1 MRLQKFMAEAGVAS
15 RRRCEELI
23 LEGRVSINGVL
34 AVLGAQVEPE
44 KDEVTLDGQRLK
56 LVTKRMVIAFNK
68 PRGVFCT
75 ANDPEGRRTVMDYFH
90 DIPYRLYHVG
100 RLDCDSE
107 GLLFMTNDGELAYKL
122 MHPKFQIE
130 KTYYVVAD
138 GVLTNNEAHA
148 LEKGVLLEDGITA
161 PAKIK
166 PATQRHEGGTAFFL
180 TIHEGRNRQVRR
192 MLDAV
197 GHRTLLLRR
206 VRVGNVEL
214 GGLKTGQWRYL
225 SAEEIQVLENTLNS
239 AG

>member
-15 RRRCEELI
+15 RRKCEALI
-23 LEGRVSINGVL
+23 LEGRVSVNGTV
-34 AVLGAQVEPE
+34 AVLGIQVEPE
-44 KDEVTLDGQRLK
+44 KDEITLDGQKLA
-56 LVTKRMVIAFNK
+56 LVTERMVIAFNK

-90 DIPYRLYHVG
+90 NIPYRLYHVG

-138 GVLTNNEAHA
+138 GVLTNSEAHA
-148 LEKGVLLEDGITA
+148 LEKGVFLEDGMTA

-166 PATQRHEGGTAFFL
+166 PAAQRYEGDTAFFL

-192 MLDAV
+192 MLAAV
-197 GHRTLLLRR
+197 GHKTLLLRR
-206 VRVGNVEL
+206 VRVGNIEL
-214 GGLKTGQWRYL
+214 GELKTGQWRYL
-225 SAEEIQVLENTLNS
+225 GAEEIKALEETLNG

>member
-23 LEGRVSINGVL
+23 LEGRVSVNGVV
-34 AVLGAQVEPE
+34 AELGAQVEPE
-44 KDEVTLDGQRLK
+44 KDEVTFDGQRLA
-56 LVTKRMVIAFNK
+56 LVLERVVIAFNK

-75 ANDPEGRRTVMDYFH
+75 SSDPEGRRTVMDYFR
-90 DIPYRLYHVG
+90 DIPYRLYNVG

-138 GVLTNNEAHA
+138 GVLTNNEALV
-148 LEKGVLLEDGITA
+148 LEKGVLLEDGMTA
-161 PAKIK
+161 PARMK
-166 PATQRHEGGTAFFL
+166 PAAQRYEGSTAFFL

-192 MLDAV
+192 MLAEV
-197 GHRTLLLRR
+197 GHKTLLLRR
-206 VRVGNVEL
+206 VRVGNIEL
-214 GGLKTGQWRYL
+214 GELKTGQWRYL
-225 SAEEIQVLENTLNS
+225 SAEEIKALEDTLNS